1 MSIGLLVAR
10 QSKSAGRA
18 IRCATTTHGGE
29 SRNRRNSL
37 LKTVLRCQHEPSHGP
52 STDGIRDYPRAVFL
66 SSPSSAA
73 PLNRSQR
80 LLALAAVIVC
90 FVVARGLVMLSAM
103 GGQDEEWYAIPGLMV
118 ARTGV
123 PSVPYSHATEKS
135 SVFLGAE
142 RLLFAMPPAT
152 FYAQAP
158 FFLVAPPTYGTARLA
173 SLMAGCVAIAVVFLL
188 GRELFDDDW
197 IGLWGAAIFSLSR
210 LLYFPATFARPDM
223 LCGMFGLLTMLMLAR
238 WLRGKQIRDLLIAGI
253 FLGLAGLSHPF
264 AIVFAIQGGA
274 WILWSTR
281 GGTRKIVALLVL
293 GATTA
298 GTFLLWLP
306 LIAMAPDLFMAQF
319 VSNIVSP
326 AGPGLLSRLVWPWES
341 FQHHWPQLVD
351 RAHPL
356 QGGVLLLGWAALP
369 FLRRL
374 TKKNVESESANP
386 TRERSMT
393 CWWLAGTSV
402 YLLIAAQGQHP
413 IQGYWCYSA
422 GLFCLCLAASLRH
435 IQKSCFGSGARAW
448 IFAPLAIMGVLLTF
462 LPGSGLRAVVA
473 YATHLGDTNFYSPR
487 FIRQVLS
494 ELPAEA
500 KLTVGIEFALDAY
513 GQGREVVLGIENPM
527 YFDSSEVP
535 TDYLILGRL
544 GLAERLQ
551 DRFDCE
557 RIAIF
562 GDPKNEFACYA
573 EVFRVHRPPSTV
585 DGNLSSGREE

>member
-1 MSIGLLVAR
+1 M
-10 QSKSAGRA
+10 
-18 IRCATTTHGGE
+18 
-29 SRNRRNSL
+29 
-37 LKTVLRCQHEPSHGP
+37 
-52 STDGIRDYPRAVFL
+52 
-66 SSPSSAA
+66 SSPLSAA

-90 FVVARGLVMLSAM
+90 FVVVRGPVMLSAM
-103 GGQDEEWYAIPGLMV
+103 GGQDEEWYAVPGLMV

-123 PSVPYSHATEKS
+123 PSVPYSYATEKS
-135 SVFLGAE
+135 SVFFGAE

-173 SLMAGCVAIAVVFLL
+173 SLAAGCVAIAVVFLL

-223 LCGMFGLLTMLMLAR
+223 LCGMFGLLTILMLAR
-238 WLRGKQIRDLLIAGI
+238 WQRGNPMRDLLMAGV

-264 AIVFAIQGGA
+264 AIVFAIQACG
-274 WILWSTR
+274 WSLWSTR

-293 GATTA
+293 GGATT

-306 LIAMAPDLFMAQF
+306 LIVQAPELFMAQF

-326 AGPGLLSRLVWPWES
+326 AGPGLLNRLLWPWES
-341 FQHHWPQLVD
+341 FLHHWPQLVD

-374 TKKNVESESANP
+374 TKKNVATESANT
-386 TRERSMT
+386 TRERAMT

-422 GLFCLCLAASLRH
+422 GLFSLCLAASLRR
-435 IQKSCFGSGARAW
+435 IQAWWFGGGVRAW
-448 IFAPLAIMGVLLTF
+448 IFAPLAVAGILLMF

-473 YATHLGDTNFYSPR
+473 HVVHAGDPNFYSPR
-487 FIRQVLS
+487 FVSQILS
-494 ELPAEA
+494 ELPADA
-500 KLTVGIEFALDAY
+500 RLTVGIEFALDAY
-513 GQGREVVLGIENPM
+513 GQGRDVVLGIENPM
-527 YFDSSEVP
+527 YFDASQVP

-544 GLAERLQ
+544 GLVERLQ

-557 RIAIF
+557 RMGVH
-562 GDPKNEFACYA
+562 GDPNDEFACYA
-573 EVFRVHRPPSTV
+573 EVFRVHRPKDTV
-585 DGNLSSGREE
+585 DGSAPSPVEE